1 MQAQETPYTFNLGP
15 MIKMGEADLNPRQP
29 AAKPT
34 ARSWLLNWGDIKG
47 QKTWENKNLSSDQ
60 KMPSLWVRSK
70 MQKCANQK
78 EKHGELDVKLKSFQ
92 REKSFDPDKVEIHG
106 AHMESFSQL

>member
-1 MQAQETPYTFNLGP
+1 
-15 MIKMGEADLNPRQP
+15 
-29 AAKPT
+29 
-34 ARSWLLNWGDIKG
+34 
-47 QKTWENKNLSSDQ
+47 
-60 KMPSLWVRSK
+60 